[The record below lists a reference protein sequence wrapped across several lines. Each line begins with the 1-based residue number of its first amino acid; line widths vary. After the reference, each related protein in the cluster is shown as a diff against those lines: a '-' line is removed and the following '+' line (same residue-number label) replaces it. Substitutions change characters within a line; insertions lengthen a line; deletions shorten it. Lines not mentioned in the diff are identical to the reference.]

1 MDRPDTLNF
10 TFAPHVLEDLGVNLY
25 TSVAKALVEFVANAY
40 DADAD
45 SVEIKFNQNA
55 IDQALEHEKT
65 NFRREKKDAAQ
76 AAEAAKRVGNTA
88 EYDKAMARL
97 EAIKPLDERALPDSI
112 TVEVH
117 DTGSGMSRDDL
128 QDKFLVVGRRR
139 RKGQE
144 KVRTAEKARP
154 IMGRKGLGK
163 LAGFGIARRIE
174 VITRVAGE
182 SHATRIVLDLDKL
195 LASPSPA
202 STAGKPAAP
211 SAPSAASNAEAA
223 SPGASAPEITPNEP
237 AAGSDTPISVDHSV
251 PVVAERLED
260 GGGIATRGTRII
272 LNRLVY
278 EGVKG
283 SVVHNLSHSL
293 AENFFGISPKDFKI
307 TINTSIDVVAVETM
321 KGNYAYAHPP
331 VEGVGVD
338 ELVTHTIEGNEF
350 LPSIPF
356 SYRFRFRGEKGQL
369 PAKQRGVRVYAHHR
383 LASVPDLLD
392 LSTNTHGFK
401 YTSYLEGVV
410 VADFLDELSTDY
422 ISTDRQTLRWE
433 TPLLSRLRQFLTD
446 EMSRAVGRYADL
458 LAEKLED
465 ELKNH
470 QFTQDAINSGHLPKH
485 REKTAWQIAK
495 VLAGKDPNVLDSE
508 FYQSVLP
515 NVISG
520 LGSGQIISSLY
531 ELAKADTPDLPSVIA
546 EITRLTKLEFDDFL
560 SIVHGR
566 LKAIEALAKIADQ
579 VDFRAPK
586 NEKPLHSLF
595 KNNAWLLDPTFF
607 EFLSSEVT
615 EKELSGRLAKHL
627 EIDVHA
633 PATMDQAKRPDL
645 TFLIGNGSLKRFVI
659 IEFKAPNLP
668 LDSDH
673 LDQLTDYMGDAREW
687 LKLNVGEGFRVEG
700 ILVGSKELTK
710 QGEKVVRLK
719 RRIAED
725 MHPTTPWQVLDILEV
740 LDRTRAAHRELLE
753 VYRRAGGASAGA
765 P

>member
-65 NFRREKKDAAQ
+65 NFRKEKKDATQ
-76 AAEAAKRVGNTA
+76 AIEAAKRVGNTGEA
-88 EYDKAMARL
+88 DKATARL

-112 TVEVH
+112 TVEVQ

-182 SHATRIVLDLDKL
+182 AHATRIVLDLDKL
-195 LASPSPA
+195 LASPSPTSA
-202 STAGKPAAP
+202 AGEAAP
-211 SAPSAASNAEAA
+211 SADAPTSPNAQAAARSQASASAAPSSPAE
-223 SPGASAPEITPNEP
+223 GQ
-237 AAGSDTPISVDHSV
+237 DV
-251 PVVAERLED
+251 PVSMDHNVPVIAERLED
-260 GGGIATRGTRII
+260 GGGIPVRGTRII

-321 KGNYAYAHPP
+321 KGNYAYAYPP
-331 VEGVGVD
+331 AEGVGVD

-350 LPSIPF
+350 LPSIPI

-410 VADFLDELSTDY
+410 VADFLDELATDY
-422 ISTDRQTLRWE
+422 VSTDRQTLRWE
-433 TPLLSRLRQFLTD
+433 TPLLSQLRQFLTG
-446 EMSRAVGRYADL
+446 EMSRAVGKYADL
-458 LAEKLED
+458 LADKLED
-465 ELKNH
+465 DLKKH
-470 QFTQDAINSGHLPKH
+470 QFTQDTINSGHLPKH

-495 VLAGKDPNVLDSE
+495 VLAGKDPHALDSE

-531 ELAKADTPDLPSVIA
+531 ELAKADTPDLASVIA

-560 SIVHGR
+560 SIVQGR
-566 LKAIEALAKIADQ
+566 LKAIEALAKIAEQ

-586 NEKPLHSLF
+586 NEKPLHALF

-607 EFLSSEVT
+607 EFLSSEAT
-615 EKELSGRLAKHL
+615 EKEVSNRLAHHL
-627 EIDVHA
+627 QIDTYA
-633 PATMDQAKRPDL
+633 PGTLDQAKRPDL
-645 TFLIGNGSLKRFVI
+645 TFLIGNSSLKRFVI

-673 LDQLTDYMGDAREW
+673 LDQLIDYMGDAREW
-687 LKLNVGEGFRVEG
+687 LKLNRGEGFRVEG

-710 QGEKVVRLK
+710 QGDKIVRLR
-719 RRIAED
+719 RRIADD
-725 MHPTTPWQVLDILEV
+725 MHPASPWQVFDILEV
-740 LDRTRAAHRELLE
+740 LERTRAAHRELWE
-753 VYRRAGGASAGA
+753 VYRRAGGAAA
-765 P
+765 AAT